1 MLTAANTTDLRA
13 APGLPAPRKTR
24 RAFIDLAR
32 GFAVLCMVEHHSLD
46 AWMPDSFHGSELDH
60 FMRFLGGVA
69 APAFLFLAG
78 VAMVLMMEGA
88 LQKTGSVR
96 EAALGAAK
104 RGLWIFIGAYL
115 FRVQEWALAF
125 GASPASTILRIDVLN
140 CIGLALML
148 TALVWSLG
156 KRRIA
161 RAVLFFIAAA
171 AVVLVSPLIWAS
183 PLTRLPPLLFNYVRG
198 SPPMALFPIFP
209 WIAYSFAGAL
219 VGLHLAHTRA
229 SANPARAERNALAL
243 WLFLATPAW
252 FFVNFIDA
260 LPFHLYAGGLEW
272 WRTSPAYFLLR
283 CISMIWLLA
292 ASWLIEQAWQ
302 PVRSKMS
309 WKRPGPLVALGQ
321 HSLVI
326 YWVHIEIVYGRLM
339 WPWRGRMTLPQASRC
354 LALLFVAMIALA
366 YLVDPATDALLLGL
380 RKAWSRR
387 PVRRAPAPVAD
398 LAP

>member
-1 MLTAANTTDLRA
+1 MLTAANTTDLPA
-13 APGLPAPRKTR
+13 APGLTAPRKTR

-32 GFAVLCMVEHHSLD
+32 GFAVLCMVEHHSFD

-60 FMRFLGGVA
+60 FLRFLGGVA

-96 EAALGAAK
+96 VAALGAAK

-125 GASPASTILRIDVLN
+125 GASPVGTILRIDVLN

-156 KRRIA
+156 KSKAA
-161 RAVLFFIAAA
+161 RAVLFFIAAS
-171 AVVLVSPLIWAS
+171 AVVLISPLIWAS
-183 PLTRLPPLLFNYVRG
+183 PLTGLPPLLFNYVRG
-198 SPPMALFPIFP
+198 APPMALFPIFP

-229 SANPARAERNALAL
+229 APNPARAERNALAL

-252 FFVNFIDA
+252 FFINFVDA
-260 LPFHLYAGGLEW
+260 LPFHLYANLEW

-302 PVRSKMS
+302 PVRARLN
-309 WKRPGPLVALGQ
+309 WQRPGPLVALGQ
-321 HSLVI
+321 HSLII
-326 YWVHIEIVYGRLM
+326 YWIHIEIVYGRM
-339 WPWRGRMTLPQASRC
+339 TWPWRGKMTLPQASGF
-354 LALLFVAMIALA
+354 LALLLVAMVALA
-366 YLVDPATDALLLGL
+366 YLSDPAVDALLLAL

-387 PVRRAPAPVAD
+387 PVRRSPERVAD